1 MPFAIFWGCKTGY
14 YQRGYK
20 MATSAV
26 IRELGIKA
34 VELEFNC
41 CGYPV
46 RELYFEAF
54 IQSAARNLAL
64 AGHEGLDVLTGC
76 KCCFGNL
83 KYADHYLRGDT
94 AMQKVVNRQLE
105 KEGLTWTGQVGIYHL
120 LSVLDQETGPEMIH
134 DRAVLPLQGTRIAAH
149 YGCQALRPS
158 LITEFDNPLNPT
170 IFERLVQA
178 TGATSVYW
186 HRRLEC
192 CGDPVR
198 IKNPDLSIGQLKAK
212 TDSARA
218 AGADFICAACNNCL
232 MQFNVHQPIAVAKG
246 LVQEMPTLAY
256 SQLLGLSLGL
266 PRQAL
271 GLEDNCYDKLLPM
284 SSAA

>member
-20 MATSAV
+20 MATSAI

-83 KYADHYLRGDT
+83 KYADHYLREDT

-105 KEGLTWTGQVGIYHL
+105 KEGLTWTGQVGIHHL

-134 DRAVLPLQGTRIAAH
+134 DRVVLPLQGTRIAAH

-158 LITEFDNPLNPT
+158 RITEFDNPLNPT

-198 IKNPDLSIGQLKAK
+198 IKIPILASDNSKPKPTTPGRGRRLHLRRLQQLPDAVQCASAPGRGQRTGPGNADFGLFAAFGSKP
-212 TDSARA
+212 RA
-218 AGADFICAACNNCL
+218 AAPSSGT
-232 MQFNVHQPIAVAKG
+232 G
-246 LVQEMPTLAY
+246 R
-256 SQLLGLSLGL
+256 QLL
-266 PRQAL
+266 
-271 GLEDNCYDKLLPM
+271 
-284 SSAA
+284 